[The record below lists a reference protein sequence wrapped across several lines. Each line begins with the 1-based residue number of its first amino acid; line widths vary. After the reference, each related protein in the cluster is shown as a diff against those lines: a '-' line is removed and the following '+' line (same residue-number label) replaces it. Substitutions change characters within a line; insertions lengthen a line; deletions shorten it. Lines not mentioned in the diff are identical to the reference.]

1 MGVCFPIGAQRGRE
15 LSSPWRERNVLVG
28 PDAQLVW
35 SSLLIKDVLSSI
47 VMTQIGSIPHGEVTG
62 PHTGPRKPR
71 DTLDWTSLY
80 SVQFYPSFSHF
91 LVNNTELDMQIE
103 LESQSH
109 GQTTCWGIRG
119 TKGVL
124 FN

>member
-1 MGVCFPIGAQRGRE
+1 M
-15 LSSPWRERNVLVG
+15 G

-71 DTLDWTSLY
+71 DTLDWMSLD
-80 SVQFYPSFSHF
+80 SLQFCPSFSHF